1 MNTMKED
8 RYHPPQVWTQCPNP
22 GIKLVTIRGT
32 CCHNI
37 PKIHQTRVNFTEH
50 TRFIQMAVYKLGCP
64 SRDRGRTCG
73 PSLSL
78 EQGIHFGNRTAPGR
92 GGFLRTSVDKA
103 LFLRCYMG
111 FGHTSHFFFL
121 RLRTGPLSNGFL
133 QQHAFLGISW
143 IVPAYNA
150 E

>member
-1 MNTMKED
+1 MPWKEYTTSTLTVSYSKEAWPAWHGD
-8 RYHPPQVWTQCPNP
+8 RQHFIRVDVDSGQRRWA
-22 GIKLVTIRGT
+22 GISSRTIY
-32 CCHNI
+32 
-37 PKIHQTRVNFTEH
+37 
-50 TRFIQMAVYKLGCP
+50 YKLGCP
-64 SRDRGRTCG
+64 SRDCGCTCG

-78 EQGIHFGNRTAPGR
+78 EQGIHFGNHTGSAPGR

-121 RLRTGPLSNGFL
+121 RLRMAPLSNGFL